1 MKSHPSEKRLFRIID
16 LHLANA
22 GTPMKSHLSEKRLS
36 KIRDFHLANAGNPNE
51 IVSSR
56 KAAL

>member
-1 MKSHPSEKRLFRIID
+1 MQ
-16 LHLANA
+16 
-22 GTPMKSHLSEKRLS
+22 GTPMKSHLPEKRLS
-36 KIRDFHLANAGNPNE
+36 KIRDFHLANAGNANE